1 MEIYQFG
8 CAPQAV
14 ADGFDPKIEIFN
26 GTLKEAEDKY
36 AEEDVA
42 VVFGASHFGKDGVFE
57 FGVLHR

>member
-1 MEIYQFG
+1 MGSSIALISIIALYHMHTHSRVFQR
-8 CAPQAV
+8 PV
-14 ADGFDPKIEIFN
+14 
-26 GTLKEAEDKY
+26 KEAEDKY